1 MASEFKSATMAASLV
16 ALIVIFFG
24 FTSEKQQIAGERGE
38 GFELHDEII
47 INVEEAYS
55 APTNSSSSP
64 KERAGSTAKPNHQLR
79 AAILFTGHIRAFEM
93 KEVRTSQLKGII
105 EPLVVKG
112 YKVWLFFA
120 TGNGDAFRNRP
131 LFQGASPDVVRE
143 WITSEWNST
152 DGEGYIQAIQFEV
165 YEDRAAVPQHYR
177 QHCDWKSRATHLL
190 DLDRFWHTWRRV
202 RHTYRMAT
210 AFEDASGF
218 KFDIMV
224 RLRPDLL
231 FLKEGDTSS
240 IEGFLSNPVSAEKD
254 SRGSSVVYTPPA
266 KFIFGQA
273 TNDWVYLCQRSL
285 CDSYFEMISPWE
297 KCEVAAK
304 GPRMCCSAWEPFYE
318 RTMEIARLSIKEIE
332 DLFPV
337 LPMRKGF
344 IECNRLGA
352 FPSLLKACY
361 EKAKELGI
369 KASWTCKN
377 GKGEL
382 IIARTCGLN
391 GDLI

>member
-152 DGEGYIQAIQFEV
+152 DGEGYIQAIQFECCF
-165 YEDRAAVPQHYR
+165 DG
-177 QHCDWKSRATHLL
+177 TI
-190 DLDRFWHTWRRV
+190 RFTKIVQLYHNITDSTV
-202 RHTYRMAT
+202 TGNRMAT

-377 GKGEL
+377 GNGEL